1 MNKPFEPGDIAL
13 LVKTTFGAN
22 VGKQVELLRCTTEL
36 EINLQPHCYGW
47 TLNPLGVKCWV
58 VRCESMFTIMDMLGN
73 EYQAEFGAC
82 PESWLMPLLGDTEPD
97 TQILNIEVPTEEA
110 IPA

>member
-22 VGKQVELLRCTTEL
+22 VGKQVELLRCTTEHVVAL
-36 EINLQPHCYGW
+36 WPHCCGS

-58 VRCESMFTIMDMLGN
+58 VRCESLFVIADMFGN
-73 EYQAEFGAC
+73 EYQSEFGAC
-82 PESWLMPLLGDTEPD
+82 PESWLMPLLGDNEPD
-97 TQILNIEVPTEEA
+97 AQILNIEVPTEEA
-110 IPA
+110 IHA